1 MTEQPAY
8 TEQFDFRHV
17 IDMFPALAFFALT
30 GETLARMLSYLLFT
44 GTPPERLQE
53 ILDGDEFAVHLAG
66 SVYSQL
72 TGNPRF
78 GCDGGRD
85 NGR

>member
-1 MTEQPAY
+1 MTGQSIH
-8 TEQFDFRHV
+8 TEQFDFSHV
-17 IDMFPALAFFALT
+17 IDMFPTLAFFAVT

-44 GTPPERLQE
+44 GTPPERLQD
-53 ILDGDEFAVHLAG
+53 ILNGDEFAVHLAG